1 MQPHDHDE
9 TAPNG
14 RQYAPWERTFTRI
27 LTPFEEFIHRQT
39 TTGLV
44 LMGTTVLA
52 LLLANSPLATIWSRL
67 MPLSASARGSSS
79 SVCITG

>member
-14 RQYAPWERTFTRI
+14 GQYAPWERTFTRI

-52 LLLANSPLATIWSRL
+52 LLLANSPLAQAYHHL
-67 MPLSASARGSSS
+67 VEAYASIGIGS
-79 SVCITG
+79 